1 MFALHAFITSDQDAY
16 PLAILETAL
25 STLLAGQDDIG
36 PEVSYSTLPF
46 SNQPRLLYRWPTWN
60 FSVTSDQ
67 GEQVAA
73 DADFVAQTCGAV
85 FPGGRPTHRIRVVFA
100 QDSSRDFTNH
110 IIWIMDWL
118 KEIPGVV
125 LYDETSKSLC

>member
-16 PLAILETAL
+16 PLATLETAF
-25 STLLAGQDDIG
+25 SKLLAGQGDEA
-36 PEVSYSTLPF
+36 PEISYSTLPF
-46 SNQPRLLYRWPTWN
+46 SKQPRLLYRWPTWN

-67 GEQVAA
+67 GEQVAS

-85 FPGGRPTHRIRVVFA
+85 FAGGRPTHRIRVVFA
-100 QDSSRDFTNH
+100 QDSSLDFTNH
-110 IIWIMDWL
+110 IVWIMDWL
-118 KEIPGVV
+118 KEIPNVV